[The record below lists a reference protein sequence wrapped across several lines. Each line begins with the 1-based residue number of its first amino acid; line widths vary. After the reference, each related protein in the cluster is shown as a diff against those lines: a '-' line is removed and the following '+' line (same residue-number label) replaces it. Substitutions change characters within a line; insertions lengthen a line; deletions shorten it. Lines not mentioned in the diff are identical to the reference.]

1 MPAGT
6 FEVQTANDES
16 VDSDVVLAVTVA
28 NPDTAGPLNG
38 GDGAPNVVNVLTND
52 RINGVAPTL
61 TDIIL
66 TVTAP
71 ASNPGVTLDP
81 STGNVSVA
89 PGTPAGTYTITYQIC
104 ETANPTNCATASVSV
119 VVTAPPIAAGND
131 TPAPINGG
139 TGGQAVPNVFANDT
153 LNGAPVNPA
162 AITATVSTPAVSIN
176 GGPVPVLDPATGSVD
191 VPPNTPAGTYTITYQ
206 ICENINPT
214 NCATASVTVVVSAP
228 PIAAGNDA
236 SAPINGGFGGQAV
249 ANVFA
254 NDTLNGAPIN
264 PAAITATVTTPAVSI
279 NGGPVPVLNPATGS
293 VDVPPNTP
301 AGTYLI
307 TYQICE
313 NTNPTNCSSAT
324 VSVTV
329 AAPLSAVTGTVYED
343 RNGNQVLDASD
354 ARKAGWIVEII
365 LNGTVVGTTRSD
377 AQGNYRFDGMTTGPG
392 YSIQFRNPDNNVVYK
407 IIKDLTLTGN
417 TTVVDQNLPL
427 DPSGVVYD
435 SVTRNP
441 IRNAVVSLLGANG
454 AALPVSCFLSPTQQ
468 TQSTDATGFYR
479 FDVVPGA
486 SPLCPVGET
495 TYTISV
501 VPPAGYSAP
510 SSVLPAEVG
519 AFDPTGMAGPVR
531 IGGSSTPPTT
541 AETARWYQSV
551 RLAQGDPDVIFNHIP
566 LDPFLTRAPLLVSKT
581 STRRSANIGDLI
593 PYTITVRNAEA
604 TQRGAVDVIDILP
617 PGLRYVAGSAM
628 VNGVAAEPQVN
639 DRELR
644 WMRQT
649 IPANTTVTYN
659 LTAVVGAGVTTG
671 DRVNTGVARN
681 DTDGA
686 EISNRGQAVVSIVP
700 SAVFDC
706 SEVIGKVFD
715 DRDGDGYQNEGEPG
729 VAGARLAT
737 VNGELITTD
746 EFGRYHITCAAVPDA
761 QIGSN
766 YVLKLDERTI
776 AQGYFPTTDN
786 PQSIRLTRGKISEIN
801 FGVQRAATT
810 ALDVGAQAFVP
821 GSTELLPD
829 FRRRLVSLRPET
841 AVRMIIQINYQAQAG
856 EDWALAERRVAALQ
870 TAIAG
875 LFADHWDAPQP
886 ALEANV
892 TRAPGTPGRE

>member
-1 MPAGT
+1 
-6 FEVQTANDES
+6 
-16 VDSDVVLAVTVA
+16 VVT
-28 NPDTAGPLNG
+28 
-38 GDGAPNVVNVLTND
+38 
-52 RINGVAPTL
+52 
-61 TDIIL
+61 
-66 TVTAP
+66 P
-71 ASNPGVTLDP
+71 ASNPGVALDP
-81 STGNVSVA
+81 ATGNVNVA
-89 PGTPAGTYTITYQIC
+89 PGVPAGTYSIAYQIC
-104 ETANPTNCATASVSV
+104 ETANPSNCATANVSV
-119 VVTAPPIAAGND
+119 VVTAPPITADND
-131 TPAPINGG
+131 TSAAINGG
-139 TGGQAVPNVFANDT
+139 TGGN
-153 LNGAPVNPA
+153 
-162 AITATVSTPAVSIN
+162 
-176 GGPVPVLDPATGSVD
+176 
-191 VPPNTPAGTYTITYQ
+191 
-206 ICENINPT
+206 
-214 NCATASVTVVVSAP
+214 
-228 PIAAGNDA
+228 
-236 SAPINGGFGGQAV
+236 AV

-264 PAAITATVTTPAVSI
+264 LAAITATVTTPATSI
-279 NGGPVPVLNPATGS
+279 GGGPVPVLNTATGS

-313 NTNPTNCSSAT
+313 NNNPTNCSSAT
-324 VSVTV
+324 TTV
-329 AAPLSAVTGTVYED
+329 VVEQALSAVTGTVYED
-343 RNGNQVLDASD
+343 RNGNQTLDAGD
-354 ARKAGWIVEII
+354 TRKVSWIVEII
-365 LNGTVVGTTRSD
+365 RDGAVIGTTRSD
-377 AQGNYRFDGMTTGPG
+377 VEGNYRFDGLTTGAG
-392 YSIQFRNPDNNVVYK
+392 YSVQFRNPDNNVVYK
-407 IIKDLTLTGN
+407 VIKDLTLTGN

-435 SVTRNP
+435 SVTRTA
-441 IRNAVVSLLGANG
+441 IRGAVVSLLGSG
-454 AALPVSCFLSPTQQ
+454 GVPLPVSCFLSPTQQ
-468 TQSTDATGFYR
+468 AQSTDASGFYR
-479 FDVVPGA
+479 FDVIPGA

-495 TYTISV
+495 TYTLSV

-510 SSVLPAEVG
+510 SSVLPAEPG
-519 AFDPTGMAGPVR
+519 AFDPTGLPGPVR
-531 IGGSSTPPTT
+531 IGSSLTPPTT
-541 AETARWYQSV
+541 AETARWYQTI

-604 TQRGAVDVIDILP
+604 TQRGAVDVVDILP
-617 PGLRYVAGSAM
+617 PGLRYVSGSAL

-681 DTDGA
+681 DANGT

-706 SEVIGKVFD
+706 SEVIGKVYD
-715 DRDGDGYQNEGEPG
+715 DLDGDGYQDEGEPG

-766 YVLKLDERTI
+766 FVLKLDERTI
-776 AQGYFPTTDN
+776 AQGYAPTTDN
-786 PQSIRLTRGKISEIN
+786 PQSVRLTRGKISEIN

-810 ALDVGAQAFVP
+810 ALDIGTQAYVP

-829 FRRRLVSLRPET
+829 FRRRLAALRPAT
-841 AVRMIIQINYQAQAG
+841 AARMIIQINYQAQTG

-870 TAIAG
+870 AAITG

-886 ALEANV
+886 AVEANL

>member
-1 MPAGT
+1 
-6 FEVQTANDES
+6 
-16 VDSDVVLAVTVA
+16 
-28 NPDTAGPLNG
+28 
-38 GDGAPNVVNVLTND
+38 
-52 RINGVAPTL
+52 
-61 TDIIL
+61 
-66 TVTAP
+66 
-71 ASNPGVTLDP
+71 
-81 STGNVSVA
+81 
-89 PGTPAGTYTITYQIC
+89 
-104 ETANPTNCATASVSV
+104 
-119 VVTAPPIAAGND
+119 
-131 TPAPINGG
+131 
-139 TGGQAVPNVFANDT
+139 
-153 LNGAPVNPA
+153 
-162 AITATVSTPAVSIN
+162 
-176 GGPVPVLDPATGSVD
+176 
-191 VPPNTPAGTYTITYQ
+191 
-206 ICENINPT
+206 
-214 NCATASVTVVVSAP
+214 
-228 PIAAGNDA
+228 
-236 SAPINGGFGGQAV
+236 
-249 ANVFA
+249 
-254 NDTLNGAPIN
+254 
-264 PAAITATVTTPAVSI
+264 
-279 NGGPVPVLNPATGS
+279 
-293 VDVPPNTP
+293 
-301 AGTYLI
+301 
-307 TYQICE
+307 
-313 NTNPTNCSSAT
+313 
-324 VSVTV
+324 
-329 AAPLSAVTGTVYED
+329 
-343 RNGNQVLDASD
+343 
-354 ARKAGWIVEII
+354 
-365 LNGTVVGTTRSD
+365 
-377 AQGNYRFDGMTTGPG
+377 
-392 YSIQFRNPDNNVVYK
+392 
-407 IIKDLTLTGN
+407 
-417 TTVVDQNLPL
+417 
-427 DPSGVVYD
+427 
-435 SVTRNP
+435 
-441 IRNAVVSLLGANG
+441 
-454 AALPVSCFLSPTQQ
+454 
-468 TQSTDATGFYR
+468 
-479 FDVVPGA
+479 
-486 SPLCPVGET
+486 
-495 TYTISV
+495 
-501 VPPAGYSAP
+501 
-510 SSVLPAEVG
+510 
-519 AFDPTGMAGPVR
+519 
-531 IGGSSTPPTT
+531 
-541 AETARWYQSV
+541 
-551 RLAQGDPDVIFNHIP
+551 
-566 LDPFLTRAPLLVSKT
+566 
-581 STRRSANIGDLI
+581 
-593 PYTITVRNAEA
+593 
-604 TQRGAVDVIDILP
+604 
-617 PGLRYVAGSAM
+617 M

-841 AVRMIIQINYQAQAG
+841 AVRMIIQINYQVQAG